1 MTEGP
6 TPSVQPVRATQLE
19 DGNLLVIGIGKEFID
34 AETAV
39 ISDTW
44 EAVEQ

>member
-6 TPSVQPVRATQLE
+6 TPPVQPVRATQLE
-19 DGNLLVIGIGKEFID
+19 DGELLVIGIGKEFID
-34 AETAV
+34 ADTAL

-44 EAVEQ
+44 EEVTQ